1 MAFVKER
8 IYESMFIIAPDVPDE
23 RKKEIVDKVVKVIT
37 ERVGGKL
44 EESMGDNGVEIWGT
58 RKFAYKIKNYTEGY
72 YVIVYF
78 RCDGQ
83 KLGELEHT
91 YRVTPEIIRWQ
102 TFRRFDLEK
111 KERKSKKEVEEE
123 ILEEKVE

>member
-1 MAFVKER
+1 VVKER

-23 RKKEIVDKVVKVIT
+23 KKKELVDKVISVIK
-37 ERVGGKL
+37 ERVGGRLDEKMADGGL
-44 EESMGDNGVEIWGT
+44 EIWGT

-83 KLGELEHT
+83 KLGELEHF

-102 TFRRFDLEK
+102 TFRRFDLER
-111 KERKSKKEVEEE
+111 KERKAKRKAIEEE
-123 ILEEKVE
+123 IIEEEKVE